1 MILQRSIGI
10 IGAYLYTHTTMV
22 EISVHKYKL
31 HEFNRMLYI
40 FL

>member
-1 MILQRSIGI
+1 MILQRSTGI
-10 IGAYLYTHTTMV
+10 IGAYLYTPTTMV

-31 HEFNRMLYI
+31 HEIDRTLYI